1 VESHCDKDQDRLPT
15 MRAAWEPD
23 FSTGHGLVDAQ
34 HQGLLTQCNLLADL
48 CDQSHACACTGANA
62 DEAAS
67 AFDLAYE
74 QLKVLARAHF
84 EAEAALLADAGYP
97 DLEEHR
103 FECDEFDY
111 LAAEIVT
118 AENFDR
124 VELQRFLTLWCV
136 GHVSSS
142 TRQFGAYL
150 VGAGVPA

>member
-1 VESHCDKDQDRLPT
+1 
-15 MRAAWEPD
+15 MRAAWDPQ
-23 FSTGHGLVDAQ
+23 FSAGHELVDAQ
-34 HQGLLTQCNLLADL
+34 HQALLSQCNLLADL
-48 CDQSHACACTGANA
+48 CDQSNACACKGANA
-62 DEAAS
+62 EVATR
-67 AFDLAYE
+67 AFDQAYE
-74 QLKVLARAHF
+74 QLKVLARQQV
-84 EAEAALLADAGYP
+84 ETEAALLADAGYP